1 MDKSG
6 AQRRSGPYEYRKD
19 QLISTKWANDDG
31 TSADYYMISLSDE
44 LIDSDYAQGCFY
56 RYLKFELELS
66 GEGDQPNSE
75 YFFNPHFA
83 ETVNPV
89 IAEDGAEGGW
99 TEEKV
104 TEHTL
109 KLAEGM
115 KEIKVRTPRHL
126 YDLSKFPEYYTRRD
140 TFHQILDLDYAA
152 YVGYGLFQSKPY
164 AQQPI
169 GRWNEAFAGIYDGG
183 CHSIKNVAPAVNET
197 AQRRYAGLFGYSTG
211 TLRNIVYQMDPDHPV
226 TAYLGSAAENL
237 YVGALLGGSA
247 GVMENCAVSG
257 GNLQAGASG
266 VKLYVGGLVGQ
277 NQGVIRNCAA
287 ESAQLSANCF
297 NYASIYM
304 GGLVGENTASRSIST
319 SYAVGRIN
327 AEVDSTITTARI
339 CGFVGW
345 NYGTISNSYAAVDLQ
360 SSGENV
366 ETYGFCGVRAG
377 SQSGTSYLDH
387 GNFTYRGI
395 SYAANYSQEG
405 DKAGAAV
412 YAQLTTKETADSL
425 GMGTVWTGEKPDAE
439 REFPYPAAVKDQNG
453 DYVHYGRYPEP
464 MPLGEMGVFYWEKLV
479 DAEGGGNPTYHLS
492 ALAVDPAKKK
502 TITKQSTLSEVHNDG
517 RVVVDYGYGYY
528 SSKEV
533 AKNVALT
540 VNNIGYTGYVAYN
553 ERSTYLK
560 LDNMDPN
567 RKRDES
573 LRSDRREIEA
583 ENAFSALVDEYEFHC
598 WNTFREAPRR
608 ADNHDDTYRRD
619 RAVSGLCLWKASAGA
634 VLDPNSGTFT
644 LSQKGAQNIQ
654 VRFVLN
660 PQFADA
666 MSVSDAG
673 GLQVTGD
680 ASWQKPGT
688 ASNPYQVR
696 NGVQLQDINWYD
708 TAYTDVPV
716 GLGNYQVWRF
726 PYLSGN
732 GYTRNYYWEQTHDI
746 DWVEERKSY
755 DIPDAAN
762 DDGVFFPIAQGFI
775 ADETTFL
782 SGWFGGTYN
791 GGSYTLKNFDIGL
804 NTENYQV
811 NCMGLFGVVKG
822 AVLKDIVMFS
832 ESGRD
837 TVTVYGRSKDRYGDA
852 ASRLKSERNAWY
864 AGGVLVGLAKE
875 GDYGEGEITNC
886 AVAGYTIVDQTECT
900 RIQQLNDRDKP
911 QIKLEFITGTKY
923 VDLGGAIGGLVG
935 MTDMDLT
942 GCTASVT
949 IKLENTYPASTSSG
963 WNVPLRVGGLVG
975 STTGS
980 VKNCYTG
987 GIIDTSKSGCEIY
1000 VGTMTG
1006 GVGMVTGSYYE
1017 RKDVSIRSCYSYMDV
1032 RKGDGSK
1039 ATVLKYAVMNGTY
1052 GGTTKRTNNYY
1063 LGGRWMAAEAG
1074 GERAIGYRQLANL
1087 EEIDG
1092 QSIYDRLN
1100 ADQNPEPYNPVT
1112 SEIGGLAM
1120 AGRFSYAPKNRL
1132 ELQGLDYPFPTVL
1145 TQTRVSDGMVF
1156 HVHYG
1161 GWALNGIERT
1171 NGGQPVELDMFTK
1184 RSHTESLRLST
1195 GIPAGG
1201 TWSAETS
1208 IEGVVDISV
1217 ATGDAGITLTVTAQK
1232 ASDTPVTATI
1242 QYTAA
1247 GTTYSLPI
1255 TAYVTGNVNL
1265 RPSTVSLFPNDTVNV
1280 ALTPYGIIPGTKEYQ
1295 QLPLEG
1301 LELIKVEGAGQP
1313 LEAEVVMPS
1322 ETEKDAKPG
1331 IKLVR
1336 GDAEIAERQ
1345 MWVDVTYR
1353 YAKEGYPEEPEEK
1366 VHRMEANLLDLPE
1379 SKWNGEVWSIDFKAF
1394 KPTKLEARLQDS
1406 TLEHVTVGVKESAVT
1421 LTKAEP
1427 DAEFPEDVKLDVIL
1441 TIDGLEHELTI
1452 AVPPNSENEEP

>member
-1 MDKSG
+1 M
-6 AQRRSGPYEYRKD
+6 
-19 QLISTKWANDDG
+19 
-31 TSADYYMISLSDE
+31 
-44 LIDSDYAQGCFY
+44 
-56 RYLKFELELS
+56 
-66 GEGDQPNSE
+66 
-75 YFFNPHFA
+75 
-83 ETVNPV
+83 
-89 IAEDGAEGGW
+89 
-99 TEEKV
+99 
-104 TEHTL
+104 
-109 KLAEGM
+109 
-115 KEIKVRTPRHL
+115 
-126 YDLSKFPEYYTRRD
+126 
-140 TFHQILDLDYAA
+140 
-152 YVGYGLFQSKPY
+152 
-164 AQQPI
+164 
-169 GRWNEAFAGIYDGG
+169 
-183 CHSIKNVAPAVNET
+183 
-197 AQRRYAGLFGYSTG
+197 
-211 TLRNIVYQMDPDHPV
+211 
-226 TAYLGSAAENL
+226 
-237 YVGALLGGSA
+237 
-247 GVMENCAVSG
+247 
-257 GNLQAGASG
+257 
-266 VKLYVGGLVGQ
+266 
-277 NQGVIRNCAA
+277 
-287 ESAQLSANCF
+287 
-297 NYASIYM
+297 
-304 GGLVGENTASRSIST
+304 
-319 SYAVGRIN
+319 
-327 AEVDSTITTARI
+327 
-339 CGFVGW
+339 
-345 NYGTISNSYAAVDLQ
+345 
-360 SSGENV
+360 
-366 ETYGFCGVRAG
+366 
-377 SQSGTSYLDH
+377 
-387 GNFTYRGI
+387 
-395 SYAANYSQEG
+395 
-405 DKAGAAV
+405 
-412 YAQLTTKETADSL
+412 
-425 GMGTVWTGEKPDAE
+425 
-439 REFPYPAAVKDQNG
+439 
-453 DYVHYGRYPEP
+453 
-464 MPLGEMGVFYWEKLV
+464 
-479 DAEGGGNPTYHLS
+479 
-492 ALAVDPAKKK
+492 
-502 TITKQSTLSEVHNDG
+502 
-517 RVVVDYGYGYY
+517 
-528 SSKEV
+528 
-533 AKNVALT
+533 
-540 VNNIGYTGYVAYN
+540 
-553 ERSTYLK
+553 
-560 LDNMDPN
+560 
-567 RKRDES
+567 
-573 LRSDRREIEA
+573 
-583 ENAFSALVDEYEFHC
+583 
-598 WNTFREAPRR
+598 
-608 ADNHDDTYRRD
+608 
-619 RAVSGLCLWKASAGA
+619 
-634 VLDPNSGTFT
+634 
-644 LSQKGAQNIQ
+644 
-654 VRFVLN
+654 RFVLN